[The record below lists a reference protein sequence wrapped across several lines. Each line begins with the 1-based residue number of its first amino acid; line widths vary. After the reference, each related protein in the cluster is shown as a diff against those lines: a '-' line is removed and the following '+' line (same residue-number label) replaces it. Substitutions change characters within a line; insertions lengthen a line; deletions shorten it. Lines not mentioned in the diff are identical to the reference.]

1 PAVLPHVG
9 APELR
14 ERSPQDLD
22 GAAVTDHRAGASRPG
37 RLMPTELLERAVGR
51 GQRREVHP
59 VPQQPFG
66 ALLLPDQRELLT
78 EGGRA
83 AELAQ
88 AGAGQRVVTG
98 SVSARASAA
107 SWPLGRT
114 DRTRPPRRNTS
125 AQPT

>member
-1 PAVLPHVG
+1 
-9 APELR
+9 
-14 ERSPQDLD
+14 
-22 GAAVTDHRAGASRPG
+22 

-88 AGAGQRVVTG
+88 AGAGQRVGDRLGQREGERGLMAAWADRPDPPTAPEHVRSAHG
-98 SVSARASAA
+98 DGGGAGGGRLLAHLGCEDRKSVV
-107 SWPLGRT
+107 
-114 DRTRPPRRNTS
+114 
-125 AQPT
+125 